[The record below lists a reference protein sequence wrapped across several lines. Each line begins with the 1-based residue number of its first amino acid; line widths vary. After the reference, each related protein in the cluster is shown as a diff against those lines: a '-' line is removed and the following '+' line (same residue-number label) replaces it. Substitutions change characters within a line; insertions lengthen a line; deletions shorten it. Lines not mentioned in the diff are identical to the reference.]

1 MCRNIKPLFN
11 YDPPATQQEIRDAA
25 VQYVRKL
32 SGMNKPSDL
41 NEIAF
46 DQAVDSITL
55 ATKQLVDSLKT
66 TAKPHNREVEA
77 EKARKRNEKRFG
89 TSKSVAK

>member
-11 YDPPATQQEIRDAA
+11 YDPPATDLEIREAA

-55 ATKQLVDSLKT
+55 ATKQLVDSLRT
-66 TAKPHNREVEA
+66 SAKPRNREI
-77 EKARKRNEKRFG
+77 EKERARVRNEKRFG
-89 TSKSVAK
+89 VKKS